1 MTDGPL
7 PDADSD
13 FGRRVRDRLRDEQVI
28 WLTTTQADGTPQP
41 NPVWFVWEDPD
52 SLIVYNRPD
61 AKRLL
66 HVQTR
71 PRVSLHFNSDETG
84 DDIAVFVGSA
94 VRDDQSGSAARAPG
108 LSREVRRRH
117 GPGERQCRA
126 VHRRVGR
133 PPPHPHRPHP
143 RLLTPSLVGRPSV
156 AELVETLRFRR
167 AQSAG
172 DFDELN
178 QRGIS
183 GRRSGR

>member
-7 PDADSD
+7 PDAESD

-84 DDIAVFVGSA
+84 DDVAVFVGSA
-94 VRDDQSGSAARAPG
+94 VRDDRQAPPHEHPVYREKYADGMARVSGSAEQFTVEWGVP
-108 LSREVRRRH
+108 
-117 GPGERQCRA
+117 
-126 VHRRVGR
+126 
-133 PPPHPHRPHP
+133 
-143 RLLTPSLVGRPSV
+143 LLIRID
-156 AELVETLRFRR
+156 RI
-167 AQSAG
+167 
-172 DFDELN
+172 
-178 QRGIS
+178 RGY
-183 GRRSGR
+183 

>member
-7 PDADSD
+7 PDAESD

-94 VRDDQSGSAARAPG
+94 VRDDCQAPPHEHPVY
-108 LSREVRRRH
+108 REKYADGH
-117 GPGERQCRA
+117 GPGERQRRA

-133 PPPHPHRPHP
+133 P
-143 RLLTPSLVGRPSV
+143 LLIRID
-156 AELVETLRFRR
+156 RI
-167 AQSAG
+167 
-172 DFDELN
+172 
-178 QRGIS
+178 RGY
-183 GRRSGR
+183 